1 MTDPDHTLVLGAAP
15 GPVVELWPLGAT
27 VHRLEVTG
35 GDGVRRNVVLG
46 HATVEER
53 LGVRTYLGATVG
65 RYANRIAGGRLEIDG
80 ATYALVA
87 HDRGNLLHGGGDGF
101 DRRVWDVVDA
111 DATTARLRLVSPD
124 GDQGFPGRLVAEI
137 EYAVS
142 ATGVR
147 MTITAETDA
156 PTVCNLTHH
165 GYANLDGDGSGSI
178 DEQRLRVPADSYT
191 PVDDTDIP
199 LGEHASVAGTPF
211 DLRDGPLLADVIDL
225 DHNFVVRGSGMRTMA
240 VLDSPRTLTRLE
252 IRSDQPGLQVYTG
265 QAFDGSSRSTEGVPY
280 AARAGIALEPQLFPD
295 SPHHPEWP
303 SAVLRPGETYR
314 HVLEWRFD
322 AQPLP
327 IS

>member
-1 MTDPDHTLVLGAAP
+1 MTAPDQAIVLGTAP
-15 GPVVELWPLGAT
+15 GPVVEVLPLGAT

-53 LGVRTYLGATVG
+53 LSGRDYLGATVG
-65 RYANRIAGGRLEIDG
+65 RYANRIVGGRFELDG
-80 ATYALVA
+80 ATYVLDA

-101 DRRVWDVVDA
+101 DRRVWEVVEVDA
-111 DATTARLRLVSPD
+111 ATARLRLVSPD
-124 GDQGFPGRLVAEI
+124 GDQGFPGRLAAEI
-137 EYAVS
+137 AYGVS
-142 ATGVR
+142 ETGVR

-165 GYANLDGDGSGSI
+165 GYANLDGGGSI
-178 DEQRLRVPADSYT
+178 DAQRLTVPADLYT

-199 LGEHASVAGTPF
+199 LGDHAPVAGTPF
-211 DLRDGPLLADVIDL
+211 DLRDGPLLADVGAL
-225 DHNFVVRGSGMRTMA
+225 DHNFVVRGSGLRTMA
-240 VLDSPRTLTRLE
+240 LLDSPRTRTRLE

-265 QAFDGSSRSTEGVPY
+265 QALASP
-280 AARAGIALEPQLFPD
+280 RAGVALEPQLFPD

-314 HVLEWRFD
+314 HVLEWRFSHPVSSVS
-322 AQPLP
+322 ATTQG
-327 IS
+327 